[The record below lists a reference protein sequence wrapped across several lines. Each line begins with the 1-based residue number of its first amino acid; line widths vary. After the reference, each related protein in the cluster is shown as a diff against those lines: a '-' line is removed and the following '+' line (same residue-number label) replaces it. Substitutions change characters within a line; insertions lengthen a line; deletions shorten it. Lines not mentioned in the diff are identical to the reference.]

1 MLRAKTIASL
11 VVLCFGE
18 SWISLKRKIMLDKK
32 EPNQLEKQNMNQSSG
47 LQLPPTARGQKT
59 RQRILEA
66 AEVTFGEKS
75 YDVASISDI
84 TKTADVGQ
92 GTFYLYFPDKK
103 SVFVELVRNLSKMLR
118 KRLAEATAGLT
129 DRLEIERVGLRAFC
143 TFIRSHKHLYRI
155 VRQAEFVEPTLYRWY
170 YDRMAAGY
178 IKGLSQAMEAGQIRQ
193 LNPEST
199 AYCLMAIGDFIGM
212 RWVLWED
219 KEVPDEILETAMAFI
234 QHGLAPK

>member
-1 MLRAKTIASL
+1 
-11 VVLCFGE
+11 
-18 SWISLKRKIMLDKK
+18 
-32 EPNQLEKQNMNQSSG
+32 MNTTSG

-59 RQRILEA
+59 RQRLLDA
-66 AEVTFGEKS
+66 AEVVFGEKG
-75 YDVASISDI
+75 YEVASISDI
-84 TKTADVGQ
+84 TRAAEVGQ

-103 SVFVELVRNLSKMLR
+103 SVFTELVRTLSKMLR
-118 KRLAEATAGLT
+118 KCLAEAAVGIE
-129 DRLEIERVGLRAFC
+129 DRLTMERVGLRTFC
-143 TFIRSHKHLYRI
+143 DFIRAHRHLYRI

-170 YDRMAAGY
+170 YDRIAAGY

-219 KEVPDEILETAMAFI
+219 GNVPEEVLETAMAFI
-234 QHGLAPK
+234 HHGLALPAPK